1 MMNEPVLPPS
11 GMTMPSLSGSSL
23 HHQVMDRLGRLIV
36 SPEYG
41 PGATLPNEEELCER
55 FGVSRTALRE
65 AVKGL
70 SAKGMLE
77 ARPRTGT
84 RVRPR
89 EQWSLFDADVLGWL
103 CSRGVDRE
111 LGRHLMVMRGILEP
125 AAASLAARACSE
137 AQLVVLQQAFKA
149 MADAACID
157 EWVVADLAFHQAIL
171 HATGNPLLIS
181 LGGIVASALESLLT
195 VNAQEA
201 GNFND
206 GLPMHGKVLAAIER
220 RSPEDAELWM
230 RALLADT
237 IARWGA
243 SG

>member
-1 MMNEPVLPPS
+1 M
-11 GMTMPSLSGSSL
+11 SLLSQPGSSL
-23 HHQVMDRLGRLIV
+23 HHQVMDSLGRLIA

-55 FGVSRTALRE
+55 LGVSRTAVRE
-65 AVKGL
+65 AIKAL

-84 RVRPR
+84 RVRPQA
-89 EQWSLFDADVLGWL
+89 QWSLFDADVLGWL
-103 CSRGVDRE
+103 CSQGVDQQ

-125 AAASLAARACSE
+125 AAASLAARMHTD
-137 AQLVVLQQAFKA
+137 AQLLSLQQAFAA
-149 MADAACID
+149 MEAAASID
-157 EWVVADLAFHQAIL
+157 EWVVADLAFHQSIL
-171 HATGNPLLIS
+171 QATGNPLLIS

-195 VNAQEA
+195 VNAQQA
-201 GNFND
+201 GQFND
-206 GLPMHGKVLAAIER
+206 GLLMHGKVLAAIER
-220 RSPEDAELWM
+220 RSADDAQLWM

-243 SG
+243 PA